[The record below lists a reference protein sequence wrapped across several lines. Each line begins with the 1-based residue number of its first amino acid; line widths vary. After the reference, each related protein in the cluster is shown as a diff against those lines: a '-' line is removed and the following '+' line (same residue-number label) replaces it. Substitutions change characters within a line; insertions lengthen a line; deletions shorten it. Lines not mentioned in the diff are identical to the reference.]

1 MPNKISVSKR
11 KANLDD
17 DFNFTWL
24 SVSEDIIV
32 LTYGII
38 NDTFENVKLNVIKQ
52 VQVEEKEM
60 FEIKRL
66 LNGKLILEVSKHV
79 HFLITAVCSVE

>member
-1 MPNKISVSKR
+1 MIILKERVKTVLKCQACQIKSLSVR
-11 KANLDD
+11 VRWGKANLDD

-32 LTYGII
+32 LTYRTI

-52 VQVEEKEM
+52 VKVEEKDCL
-60 FEIKRL
+60 K
-66 LNGKLILEVSKHV
+66 
-79 HFLITAVCSVE
+79 